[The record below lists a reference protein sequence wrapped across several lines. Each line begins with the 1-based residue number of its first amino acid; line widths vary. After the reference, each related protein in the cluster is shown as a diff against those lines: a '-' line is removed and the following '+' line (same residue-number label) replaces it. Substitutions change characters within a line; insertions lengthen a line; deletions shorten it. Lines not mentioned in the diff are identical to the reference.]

1 MRSSR
6 EPGGAQGRP
15 LPYRPGD
22 TEDADLGWLQ
32 ALGQAVWPDW
42 DSPPGLHPDHPS
54 APFQRIDYA
63 PKDPPSGGQQWA
75 AQLAS
80 GARPQAVLTG
90 PQLTGPQLTGPQLTG
105 PRRVDDYDYLSTRW
119 EPTEEP
125 GIPLWLA
132 KRVLAEAGDE
142 AAAIRAAA
150 QREAA
155 EIRQQ
160 AAEIRQQAADEAAG
174 ILAAAERDAAQMRT
188 SVLTMSTELSEIAAY
203 VTQNLA
209 TPAMPVI
216 PAMPAVRPAARPARQ
231 PEAEPARQR
240 KADPAKKVTGRSRQ
254 HTAMRIVA
262 SAVAVLMVFGV
273 TAGATEVG
281 LHGFRF
287 FVFRSAGTGAT
298 PGSGLNENQGPGQ
311 PDAPKAHVHAPKAHA
326 PTPTPTPRPHGRHHK
341 PSPSAGASHG

>member
-6 EPGGAQGRP
+6 EPGQAQGRQ
-15 LPYRPGD
+15 LPHTPGD

-42 DSPPGLHPDHPS
+42 DSPPTLHADHPS

-75 AQLAS
+75 AHLAS
-80 GARPQAVLTG
+80 GARPQAVLTDQRAVLTDQRAVLTDQRAVLTDQRAVLTG

-105 PRRVDDYDYLSTRW
+105 QRRVDDYDYLSTRW

-155 EIRQQ
+155 EMRQQ
-160 AAEIRQQAADEAAG
+160 AAAIRQQAADEAAG

-209 TPAMPVI
+209 APATPVMPAM
-216 PAMPAVRPAARPARQ
+216 PAARPAS
-231 PEAEPARQR
+231 APARQR
-240 KADPAKKVTGRSRQ
+240 EAAPARQ
-254 HTAMRIVA
+254 REAAPARQREAAPARQREAAPARQREAA
-262 SAVAVLMVFGV
+262 SQL
-273 TAGATEVG
+273 
-281 LHGFRF
+281 R
-287 FVFRSAGTGAT
+287 R
-298 PGSGLNENQGPGQ
+298 
-311 PDAPKAHVHAPKAHA
+311 
-326 PTPTPTPRPHGRHHK
+326 
-341 PSPSAGASHG
+341 